1 MRKICLG
8 LLMALFIPFIATACS
23 SSNPIED
30 ISETLGVDLSSATIL
45 QNMNSH
51 GGFHGDGDTYVK
63 AAFTDDEG
71 KSFVKELENTTGWSK
86 SPLTDNLNII
96 VYGKRSATEIV
107 GPYVANDNGETYF
120 PFVSNGY
127 YFFLD
132 RHNESK
138 NIKDD
143 TNLLKRASFNFTI
156 AIYDIDNHILHYY
169 ELDT

>member
-8 LLMALFIPFIATACS
+8 LLMALFTPFIATACS
-23 SSNPIED
+23 SSNPIEK

-45 QNMNSH
+45 QSMDSH

-63 AAFTDDEG
+63 ISFDDDEG
-71 KSFVKELENTTGWSK
+71 KSFVKELETTTGWNEL
-86 SPLTDNLNII
+86 PLTDNLNTI
-96 VYGKRSATEIV
+96 VYGTEIV
-107 GPYVANDNGETYF
+107 GPYATNDNGETYF

-127 YFFLD
+127 YFFID
-132 RHNESK
+132 RHSESK

-143 TNLLKRASFNFTI
+143 TNIIKRASFNFTI
-156 AIYDIDNHILHYY
+156 AIYDINNHVLHYY